1 MIPRKILGKLLGELE
16 KLFVSILIGPRQV
29 GKTVLMR
36 MIEKE
41 AGLKTVYLDMEN
53 PLDAT
58 VLRRGIESLI
68 AEIGTEKQVLLLDEF
83 HRIHDALL
91 LFKQLKDAYPEIK
104 VYASGSSSLEIHSHL
119 KQSAVGRVRR
129 TRIFPLSFPE
139 WCQSMVDVPLFD
151 HDPEKR
157 LPPREEK
164 RLGTLLDEFVV
175 WGGMP
180 EQAVLS
186 DDIEK
191 REVLR
196 EICSLYLEKDV
207 RSLLRNDEILRFN
220 EFLQLICLQV
230 GQLMNRSRFGGQ
242 LGISTRQ
249 VEKQLKV
256 MEHTFVYR
264 PITTDY
270 ANPTKRLIKSPK
282 IYWYDNG
289 IRNALVR
296 DFRKTTERPD
306 GGALLENHVFCELDK
321 AAGVDIDILFHRT
334 QDGQEIDFV
343 LERDRLKLLIE
354 VKSSLI
360 RDTIPR
366 AIREL
371 LARDDAVGAVILNNR
386 IHDARQVN
394 GKSVLFLP
402 LCLAHGIP
410 DFFRKRC

>member
-1 MIPRKILGKLLGELE
+1 
-16 KLFVSILIGPRQV
+16 
-29 GKTVLMR
+29 
-36 MIEKE
+36 
-41 AGLKTVYLDMEN
+41 
-53 PLDAT
+53 
-58 VLRRGIESLI
+58 
-68 AEIGTEKQVLLLDEF
+68 
-83 HRIHDALL
+83 
-91 LFKQLKDAYPEIK
+91 
-104 VYASGSSSLEIHSHL
+104 
-119 KQSAVGRVRR
+119 
-129 TRIFPLSFPE
+129 
-139 WCQSMVDVPLFD
+139 
-151 HDPEKR
+151 
-157 LPPREEK
+157 
-164 RLGTLLDEFVV
+164 
-175 WGGMP
+175 MP

-207 RSLLRNDEILRFN
+207 RSLLRDDQILRYN
-220 EFLQLICLQV
+220 EFLQLICLQL
-230 GQLMNRSRFGGQ
+230 GQLMNRSRFGGK
-242 LGISTRQ
+242 LGISARQ

-296 DFRKTTERPD
+296 DFRKTAERPN

-343 LERDRLKLLIE
+343 LKRDRLKLLVE

-360 RDTIPR
+360 RDTMPR

-371 LARDDAVGAVILNNR
+371 LDRDDAPVR
-386 IHDARQVN
+386 
-394 GKSVLFLP
+394 
-402 LCLAHGIP
+402 
-410 DFFRKRC
+410 